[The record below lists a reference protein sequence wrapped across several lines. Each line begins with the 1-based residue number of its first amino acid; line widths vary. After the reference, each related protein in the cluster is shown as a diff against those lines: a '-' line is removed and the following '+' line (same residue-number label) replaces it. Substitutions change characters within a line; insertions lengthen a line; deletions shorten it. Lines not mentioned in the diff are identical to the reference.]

1 MASYHLSVKIIS
13 RGAGRSGIAAA
24 AYRSCSKIYDER
36 QGISFDYSKKKH
48 LGHSEILLPEGAP
61 AWMKDRNILWNTV
74 EATEK
79 RKDAQICREIEIAL
93 PSELLLEDQIELTR
107 EFCQDNFVSQG
118 MVADL
123 NIHAEVKNPHAHIML
138 TMREILPGGFGKKV
152 RNWNGKDNI
161 LKWREAWANIQNIHL
176 AKAGYD
182 IHVDHRSYADLGIN
196 IEPQIKLGVAG
207 YADKKTELER
217 TEEYNRIT
225 FENGAR
231 IIKDPEIA
239 LDYLS
244 YHHAVFKREDIYK
257 FALSHSFDRKQYD
270 QVVSAIFKSRQLV
283 NLGRAEDGKERFTTR
298 TLLKAEN
305 EMLTA
310 AEKMAQRKRHPVSK
324 KFVKQA
330 SVTRSMTA
338 EQEKAYRYILDG
350 CQVVAVVGYAGTG
363 KSYTLAAVRNAYE
376 AQGYYVRGM
385 TLTGIAAENLQI
397 DSGIQSTTIHRALLE
412 WENGRNLP
420 GPKSILVVDEAGMI
434 GTRQMHQITAK
445 AKKTGA
451 KVILVGDFDQLQPIE
466 AGGSFRGICEKIGH
480 YELTDIRRQET
491 DWQKDATKLLSGTP
505 ENVAQAID
513 LYDREGHIKKADT
526 LDVAKENLISD
537 WQKAIEEES
546 SKIILAYRNKDVKEL
561 NQSARHHMIEA
572 GLLKEAGYKFD
583 TVKGAAQFQ
592 SGERIIFLK
601 NENSLGVK
609 NGSLG
614 TVEDINDKSMMV
626 RLDNGK
632 RVAFDPKRYNHFY
645 YGYAATVHKT
655 QGVTV
660 DKAFVLGTKHFDK
673 HSAYVVLS
681 RHRKDVRL
689 YVSGDKDGFKNYGH
703 MKYLMSR
710 KRPKSLIK
718 EYAQVRGVKVD
729 LRKIY
734 TRHYYDIE
742 IQSPELHREF
752 KQRVSV
758 DGKFSHEESKKFAGQ
773 TARDLAAKLCVSKKI
788 KDTKNLVVK
797 VRNIDVVELRQM
809 DQQISKHIEK
819 GRQR

>member
-1 MASYHLSVKIIS
+1 MASYHLSAKVIS

-36 QGISFDYSKKKH
+36 QGLTFDYSKKKH

-61 AWMKDRNILWNTV
+61 DWMKDRDKLWNTV

-79 RKDAQICREIEIAL
+79 RKDAQISREIELAL
-93 PSELLLEDQIELTR
+93 PSELSLEEQIKLTR
-107 EFCQDNFVSQG
+107 EFCQENFLSQG
-118 MVADL
+118 MVADI
-123 NIHAEVKNPHAHIML
+123 NIHAEPKNPHAHILL
-138 TMREILPGGFGKKV
+138 TMRQVTPDGFGKKI

-161 LKWREAWANIQNIHL
+161 LKWREAWANIQNVHL

-182 IHVDHRSYADLGIN
+182 IHVDHRSYADRGID
-196 IEPQIKLGVAG
+196 IEPQIKLGIAG

-217 TEEYNRIT
+217 TEEFNRIT
-225 FENGAR
+225 RENGER

-257 FALSHSFDRKQYD
+257 FALSHSCDRKQYD
-270 QVVSAIFKSRQLV
+270 KVVSAIFKSKELV
-283 NLGRAEDGKERFTTR
+283 NLGNAEDGRQRFTTR

-305 EMLTA
+305 EMVTA
-310 AEKMAQRKRHPVSK
+310 AEKMSQRNRHPVSK
-324 KFVKQA
+324 KYVKQA
-330 SVTRSMTA
+330 SVTRSMTG
-338 EQEKAYRYILDG
+338 EQERAYRYILDG
-350 CQVVAVVGYAGTG
+350 GQAAAVVGYAGTG

-376 AQGYYVRGM
+376 AQGYHVRGM
-385 TLTGIAAENLQI
+385 TLAGIAAENLQA
-397 DSGIQSTTIHRALLE
+397 DSGIQSTTIHRTLLD
-412 WENGRNLP
+412 WDNGRNLP
-420 GPKSILVVDEAGMI
+420 GPKTILVVDEAGMI
-434 GTRQMHQITAK
+434 GTRQMHQITTK
-445 AKKTGA
+445 AKETGA

-491 DWQKDATKLLSGTP
+491 DWQKDATKLLSGKP

-513 LYDREGHIKKADT
+513 LYDREGHIKKMDT
-526 LDVAKENLISD
+526 LDGAKENLISD
-537 WQKAIEEES
+537 WQKALQEDS

-561 NQSARHHMIEA
+561 NQSARHHMIEG
-572 GLLKEAGYKFD
+572 GLLKEAGYKFA
-583 TVKGAAQFQ
+583 TVKGTAQFR

-601 NENSLGVK
+601 NDNSLGVK

-614 TVEDINDKSMMV
+614 TVGDINDRSMMV

-632 RVAFDPKRYNHFY
+632 RVAFDPQDYNHFY

-660 DKAFVLGTKHFDK
+660 DKTFVLGTKHFDK
-673 HSAYVVLS
+673 HSAYVALS
-681 RHRKDVRL
+681 RHRKDVQL
-689 YVSGDKDGFKNYGH
+689 YISGDKNGFKNYGH

-710 KRPKSLIK
+710 QRPKSLIK

-729 LRKIY
+729 LREIY

-742 IQSPELHREF
+742 IQSPELLREF
-752 KQRVSV
+752 KRRVSI
-758 DGKFSHEESKKFAGQ
+758 DGKFSHKESKKFAGQ
-773 TARDLAAKLCVSKKI
+773 TARDLAGKLCMSKKI
-788 KDTKNLVVK
+788 KDTQNLVVK
-797 VRNIDVVELRQM
+797 VRNIDVTELRQM
-809 DQQISKHIEK
+809 DQQISKHIGK